1 MDLKKYLT
9 EFESLTED
17 LPLRYGGISRS
28 EAFAFVSLCKM
39 FDVDLVI
46 DSGTGM
52 GISAEYFARNF
63 EHVYTIDT
71 HTHYKDSEEVS
82 FEALNKY
89 KNITYIVGDSYKEIP
104 KLLKKGKRC
113 AVFFDGPKDKKALEF
128 SKTLNLSVAGFHDVL
143 PKSDFLDLL
152 KKEKGFLFYTHSPF
166 FEEFNMLN
174 RNRMKTAG
182 YPNGPGAAFLK
193 GY

>member
-1 MDLKKYLT
+1 MDLKKYLI

-46 DSGTGM
+46 DSGTGK

-63 EHVYTIDT
+63 EHIYTIDN
-71 HTHYKDSEEVS
+71 HQHYNDSKQIS
-82 FEALNKY
+82 SEALSKY
-89 KNITYIVGDSYKEIP
+89 KNVTYIVGDAYTEIP
-104 KLLKKGKRC
+104 KILKKGKRC
-113 AVFFDGPKDKKALEF
+113 AVFFDGPKSKNALKF
-128 SKTLNLSVAGFHDVL
+128 SKTLNLSVMGFHDVL
-143 PKSDFLDLL
+143 PKSEDFNLF
-152 KKEKGFLFYTHSPF
+152 KKEKGFLFHTHSSF
-166 FEEFNMLN
+166 FEEFNILN
-174 RNRMKTAG
+174 QNRLKIKD

-193 GY
+193 G